1 MKYSLR
7 RLLKSPAFAL
17 TAIITVGAAIGAN
30 ALIFSVVNGVILKPL
45 PYAEPSRLVGAWLV
59 APGVM
64 PGPLTQSAATY
75 FMLRDSA
82 QSFQDIGLWNSGSA
96 TVTGRGEPEQ
106 VETLLVTDGT
116 LPILGIQPAL
126 GRGFSKEDDLPN
138 GPNVVLVSH
147 RYWQR
152 AFGASPAA
160 IGQTLMVNG
169 TAREVIGVVPEDF
182 TFLRANPLVIM
193 PMKIDRATIHAAG
206 FNYRG
211 LARLKPGVSL
221 DHANAD
227 VERLLPSLTQRFKLP
242 QGFTQ
247 KMFDEARFGSLVR
260 PLDIDVV
267 GDIGNMLW
275 ILLGTVG
282 LVLLVACANVAN
294 LFLVRAEARQQ
305 ELAIRLAL
313 GAEAKQ
319 VAWQLMAESLLVAL
333 IGGVLGVGLAYG
345 GIQLLL
351 YLQPAQLPRLSEITI
366 DPIVLLFTLGV
377 SVIAGLLFGA
387 IPILKYARPQLA
399 AALKDSSRGS
409 SEGRERHRAR
419 NTLVVAQVALAAI
432 LLVASGLMVRTFLA
446 IRDVSPGFQQPEEVL
461 TLRISIPTA
470 VVSDP
475 AQAARTHEQIAR
487 KLEAVAGVES
497 VGVTSEV
504 TMGGNNSNDPIWVED
519 FPHKGET
526 IPPLRRHKYIGD
538 GYFATMGNPVV
549 AGRGLTWN
557 DVHTWSK
564 SVLISDN
571 LAREYWGE
579 PAKALGRRI
588 RRMPQ
593 SPWYEIV
600 GVVGNE
606 RQDGATEPAP
616 AIVYWPMMTADIPG
630 DIKSTNIIRS
640 LAYVIRSNRLQSPG
654 FLGEVQQAVWSV
666 NPNLPLA
673 RVRTMQQIYDESM
686 AQTSFTLVI
695 LGIAAAVTL
704 LLGVV
709 GIYGVVA
716 YIVSQRRREIGIRM
730 ALGARGA
737 EVQRMFITSGVT
749 LAAIGL
755 VVGLAAA
762 AGVMRLLGSLLY
774 GVSPFDPIT
783 YGLVV
788 VGLTAVAFVAT
799 WLPARQATRIDP
811 MLALRAE

>member
-1 MKYSLR
+1 VRHSLR

-45 PYAEPSRLVGAWLV
+45 PYAEPKTLVGAWLV

-64 PGPLTQSAATY
+64 PGALNQSAATY

-82 QSFQDIGLWNSGSA
+82 QSFTDIGLWNSGSA

-106 VETLLVTDGT
+106 VETLDVTDGT

-138 GPNVVLVSH
+138 GPRVVMVSH
-147 RYWQR
+147 GYWQR

-160 IGQTLMVNG
+160 IGQSLTLNG
-169 TAREVIGVVPEDF
+169 TAREVIGVLPEDF
-182 TFLRANPLVIM
+182 TFLRANPLVIV
-193 PMKIDRATIHAAG
+193 PMKINRATIHAAG

-221 DHANAD
+221 EQANAD

-267 GDIGNMLW
+267 GDIGSMLW

-313 GAEAKQ
+313 GAESKQ

-333 IGGVLGVGLAYG
+333 IGGVLGTGLAYG
-345 GIQLLL
+345 GIQLLR
-351 YLQPAQLPRLSEITI
+351 YLKPAQLPRLNEITI

-399 AALKDSSRGS
+399 GALKDGSRGS

-419 NTLVVAQVALAAI
+419 HTLVVAQVALAAI
-432 LLVASGLMVRTFLA
+432 LLVASGLMVRTFIA
-446 IRDVSPGFQQPEEVL
+446 MRDVPPGFRNPEQLL

-470 VVSDP
+470 VISDP
-475 AQAARTHEQIAR
+475 AQTARTHEQIVR
-487 KLEAVAGVES
+487 KLEAVGGVES
-497 VGVTSEV
+497 VGVASEV
-504 TMGGNNSNDPIWVED
+504 TMGGNANNDPIWVED
-519 FPHKGET
+519 FPFAGT
-526 IPPLRRHKYIGD
+526 GIPPLRRHKYMGD
-538 GYFATMGNPVV
+538 GYFTTMGNPVV

-564 SVLISDN
+564 IALVSDN

-588 RRMPQ
+588 RRSPE

-600 GVVGNE
+600 GVVGDE
-606 RQDGATEPAP
+606 RQDGATQPAP
-616 AIVYWPMMTADIPG
+616 TIVYWPMMTADSAG
-630 DIKSTNIIRS
+630 DVKSTNIIRS
-640 LAYVIRSNRLQSPG
+640 LAYVIRSSRLESPG

-673 RVRTMQQIYDESM
+673 RVRTMQQIYEESM
-686 AQTSFTLVI
+686 AQTSFVLVI

-730 ALGARGA
+730 ALGARA
-737 EVQRMFITSGVT
+737 PEVQRMFVTRGVA
-749 LAAIGL
+749 LAG
-755 VVGLAAA
+755 VGLAVGLTAA
-762 AGVMRLLGSLLY
+762 SAVMRLLGSLLY
-774 GVSPFDPIT
+774 GVSPFDPVT
-783 YGLVV
+783 YGLVI
-788 VGLTAVAFVAT
+788 VGLAAVAFVAT

-811 MLALRAE
+811 MNALRSE